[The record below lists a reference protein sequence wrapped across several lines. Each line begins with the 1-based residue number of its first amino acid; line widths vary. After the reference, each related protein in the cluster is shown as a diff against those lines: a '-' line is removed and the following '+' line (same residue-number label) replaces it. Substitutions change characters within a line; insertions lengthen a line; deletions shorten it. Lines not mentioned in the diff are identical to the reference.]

1 MWLGVPIVRFFYDRQ
16 INMARNCFTV
26 KSHLNLLIIAFIS
39 SLVLIIYSRTVLYGF
54 VYIDDLQFVVN
65 NPYLSQGFSK
75 ANLIWAFTS
84 STDISKYYIPV
95 TWLSLILDY
104 YLYGLHPGGFHF
116 TNLLLH
122 LSNSVLL
129 FISLL
134 KFTNRPYLCTI
145 VACLFAVHP
154 LHVESVAWI
163 SERKDVLSTFFFLL
177 TILSYYYYT
186 RRPGIKTYA
195 LVMFF
200 FLMGILSKPM
210 LVTLPFVLL
219 LLDLWPSNRIC
230 FDLSL
235 QSQKS
240 IILKLLGEKIP
251 FFIIIFVLSVMA
263 YITQKKGH
271 AITPFDLYPLWM
283 RVENMF
289 VAYWVYLKK
298 MVWPT
303 DLAVHY
309 PYPGQMSY
317 WIIAISCFMFLIV
330 CFYSVKSI
338 KRVPFVAVGWYWFVI
353 TLFPVAGIII
363 IGPYLIADR
372 YAYISLI
379 GIYMV
384 VAWGI
389 NELIKKFPDLKTV
402 VSGVCICV
410 LLVLTFLSWHQVAY
424 WENSETLF
432 KRALMVDPDNSVAHH
447 NLATYYDHNKQYLK
461 AVRHYEAAIRISP
474 TYVEAYANLGNTCFK
489 LQDYNKAVKNYLEA
503 TALNPKHAVAN
514 NNLGIAYRYLNDFE
528 NGIKAFENALKI
540 DPDYS
545 SAKENLKLILIEKR
559 DHDKNND

>member
-1 MWLGVPIVRFFYDRQ
+1 
-16 INMARNCFTV
+16 MARNCFTV

-200 FLMGILSKPM
+200 F
-210 LVTLPFVLL
+210 
-219 LLDLWPSNRIC
+219 
-230 FDLSL
+230 
-235 QSQKS
+235 
-240 IILKLLGEKIP
+240 
-251 FFIIIFVLSVMA
+251 
-263 YITQKKGH
+263 
-271 AITPFDLYPLWM
+271 
-283 RVENMF
+283 
-289 VAYWVYLKK
+289 
-298 MVWPT
+298 
-303 DLAVHY
+303 
-309 PYPGQMSY
+309 
-317 WIIAISCFMFLIV
+317 
-330 CFYSVKSI
+330 
-338 KRVPFVAVGWYWFVI
+338 
-353 TLFPVAGIII
+353 
-363 IGPYLIADR
+363 
-372 YAYISLI
+372 
-379 GIYMV
+379 
-384 VAWGI
+384 
-389 NELIKKFPDLKTV
+389 
-402 VSGVCICV
+402 
-410 LLVLTFLSWHQVAY
+410 
-424 WENSETLF
+424 
-432 KRALMVDPDNSVAHH
+432 
-447 NLATYYDHNKQYLK
+447 
-461 AVRHYEAAIRISP
+461 
-474 TYVEAYANLGNTCFK
+474 
-489 LQDYNKAVKNYLEA
+489 
-503 TALNPKHAVAN
+503 
-514 NNLGIAYRYLNDFE
+514 
-528 NGIKAFENALKI
+528 
-540 DPDYS
+540 
-545 SAKENLKLILIEKR
+545 
-559 DHDKNND
+559 